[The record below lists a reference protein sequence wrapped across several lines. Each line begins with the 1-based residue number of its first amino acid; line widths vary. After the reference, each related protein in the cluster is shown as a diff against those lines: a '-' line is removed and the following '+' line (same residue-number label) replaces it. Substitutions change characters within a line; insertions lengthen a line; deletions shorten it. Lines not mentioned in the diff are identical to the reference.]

1 LPNVLTT
8 ETTIIKRIRR
18 ALPSRDPARLG
29 QLRIGIGDDAA
40 VLRLSG
46 KPDWVVTCDMFL
58 ENVHFL
64 ANAYPPDAVGY
75 KALARAT
82 SDLAAMGSKP
92 RYFLLSLALP
102 SHRTGQWLDGMLAGM
117 SRAARRF
124 GLVLA
129 GGDTAQNANVAFS
142 ITVLGEAA
150 RGRAVTRAGARPGDL
165 IFVSGRLGA
174 AQLGLELI
182 LRGLYKERRLRPLLQ
197 QQFNPPLRLEL
208 GKWLANPQRDAPRG
222 LASAMIDTSDGLS
235 TDLGHICAASGVG
248 AKIYAERI
256 PAVRIPAALASHGLD
271 PSELALH
278 GGEDYELLFT
288 APRRLA
294 RFVPK
299 SFGGVPLT
307 QIGEITRSRAVVLVD
322 HRGGTSLLEPKGW
335 DHFRSRQSRT
345 RAQE

>member
-1 LPNVLTT
+1 MMTT
-8 ETTIIKRIRR
+8 ETTLIERIRR
-18 ALPSRDPARLG
+18 ALPSRDPARPR

-46 KPDWVVTCDMFL
+46 QPEWVITCDMFL

-64 ANAYPPDAVGY
+64 ANVHPPDAVGY

-82 SDLAAMGSKP
+82 SDLAAMGATP

-129 GGDTAQNANVAFS
+129 GGDTAQHATVAIS

-150 RGRAVTRAGARPGDL
+150 RGRAVTRSRARPGDL
-165 IFVSGRLGA
+165 IFVSGRFGA

-182 LRGLYKERRLRPLLQ
+182 LRGLYKERRWRPLLKP
-197 QQFNPPLRLEL
+197 QFYPPLRLEL
-208 GKWLANPQRDAPRG
+208 GEWLANSRRGAPRGLATAG

-235 TDLGHICAASGVG
+235 TDLGHVCAASHVG
-248 AKIYAERI
+248 AKIHAGRI
-256 PAVRIPAALASHGLD
+256 PAVRIPGALAGHGLD
-271 PSELALH
+271 AAELALH

-288 APRRLA
+288 VPRRLA
-294 RFVPK
+294 RLIPR
-299 SFGGVPLT
+299 SFGGVPLA
-307 QIGEITRSRAVVLVD
+307 QIGEITRGKSVVLVND
-322 HRGGTSLLEPKGW
+322 RGSISPLEPKGW
-335 DHFRSRQSRT
+335 DHFRKSK
-345 RAQE
+345 